1 VNLQTGAWGVQTGWN
16 ATSAALFIGNAYMS
30 RGSVV
35 YAMDETGLDDTE
47 NYTMRLCWAFQDFGD
62 PVALKVSQ
70 MMRMTFFANSAFP
83 YNVGMATDYSVDFG
97 TAPAGAFVAPPVGY
111 MIWDVSNWDEAFWWS
126 PALES
131 DVGSVTG
138 DWRSVRGAGMALA
151 PTLQITSGSATK
163 LNSEVIRADLAFE
176 SGGSV
181 V

>member
-1 VNLQTGAWGVQTGWN
+1 
-16 ATSAALFIGNAYMS
+16 
-30 RGSVV
+30 
-35 YAMDETGLDDTE
+35 
-47 NYTMRLCWAFQDFGD
+47 
-62 PVALKVSQ
+62 
-70 MMRMTFFANSAFP
+70 
-83 YNVGMATDYSVDFG
+83 
-97 TAPAGAFVAPPVGY
+97 

-163 LNSEVIRADLAFE
+163 LNIEVIRADLAFE